1 MEYRAIAKNIK
12 VSPRKVRL
20 VSDSI
25 RDLTVAKAI
34 TQLVVSPKRAAL
46 PIRKTIESAM
56 ANAVNNNN
64 AKKDD
69 LVIKTINVTEGITY
83 KRYHFAGRGRT
94 RPYQKRTSHINIILE
109 DKVNTMPKA
118 ADVIAKDTKEIK
130 VEKKKGE
137 TK

>member
-1 MEYRAIAKNIK
+1 MEYRAIAKNVK

-46 PIRKTIESAM
+46 PIKKTIESAM

-69 LVIKTINVTEGITY
+69 LVIKTINITEGITY

-94 RPYQKRTSHINIILE
+94 RPYTKRTSHINIILE
-109 DKVNTMPKA
+109 DKVIKQVPAITKA
-118 ADVIAKDTKEIK
+118 DTEKENKKEITK
-130 VEKKKGE
+130 GGAKK
-137 TK
+137 